1 MVGAPSPLEFIQS
14 TFESVPALRN
24 HSQRKLL
31 ELISIYLAKMA
42 LHHPDLYSKS
52 ASQIAASS
60 IFVANKIFEQMIM
73 IKATDAGLQ
82 KEQVSHLE
90 VNFLIDLLSRD
101 SFVSPS
107 RQIYQFSSPGKLSP
121 PKVDSKRVSELIDNS
136 KRLLSL
142 AQNFES
148 EMPGLKHLQSL
159 YMPKIEEMVA
169 EVNLQ

>member
-1 MVGAPSPLEFIQS
+1 
-14 TFESVPALRN
+14 
-24 HSQRKLL
+24 
-31 ELISIYLAKMA
+31 
-42 LHHPDLYSKS
+42 
-52 ASQIAASS
+52 
-60 IFVANKIFEQMIM
+60 
-73 IKATDAGLQ
+73 
-82 KEQVSHLE
+82 LE

-159 YMPKIEEMVA
+159 YLPKIEEMVA
-169 EVNLQ
+169 EVSLL

>member
-42 LHHPDLYSKS
+42 LHHPDLYAKS

-73 IKATDAGLQ
+73 IKAGLQ
-82 KEQVSHLE
+82 KEQ
-90 VNFLIDLLSRD
+90 
-101 SFVSPS
+101 SP
-107 RQIYQFSSPGKLSP
+107 
-121 PKVDSKRVSELIDNS
+121 
-136 KRLLSL
+136 
-142 AQNFES
+142 
-148 EMPGLKHLQSL
+148 
-159 YMPKIEEMVA
+159 
-169 EVNLQ
+169 